1 MNARVFLTSAVILLA
16 AGSIWSRDYEQEKKV
31 IPAEGAQ
38 RVNLEL
44 SFGVGHLTIEPGTD
58 ADIATIDLDRDISRV
73 RETFDYETRGGT
85 SYVTLESRPRKSIHN
100 LDSEHNDWE
109 MTLSNRYPT
118 EARFELGAC
127 EADIELGG
135 IPLTELKLETG
146 AAGTTLSFSEPN
158 PKRMKELRVEAGAA
172 SVKLL
177 NLGNARF
184 DFMKFEGGAGSF
196 DLDFRGEYEG
206 ECEISVEV
214 GVSSADI
221 ILPEGV
227 AVRIETDE
235 DNWFS
240 SVDIQKR
247 KLSRVEDGVYES
259 KDYEEAKDRLLLKID
274 VGLGSVDVRWK
285 P

>member
-1 MNARVFLTSAVILLA
+1 MNSRIFLATAVILLA
-16 AGSIWSRDYEQEKKV
+16 AAGAWSRDYEQEKKV
-31 IPAEGAQ
+31 IPADGAQ
-38 RVNLEL
+38 RLNLDL
-44 SFGVGHLTIEPGTD
+44 SFGVGRLRIEPGTD
-58 ADIATIDLDRDISRV
+58 ADIATIDLDRDLSRV

-85 SYVTLESRPRKSIHN
+85 SYVTLESRPRKSIRN
-100 LDSEHNDWE
+100 LDSEHNTWE
-109 MTLSNRYPT
+109 MVLSNKYPT

-135 IPLTELKLETG
+135 VPLTELKVETG

-196 DLDFRGEYEG
+196 DLDFRGQYEG
-206 ECEISVEV
+206 ECEVSVEV

-227 AVRIETDE
+227 AVRIEADE

-259 KDYEEAKDRLLLKID
+259 KDYEEAKDRILLRID

>member
-1 MNARVFLTSAVILLA
+1 MKSRIILTTALVLLLSGA
-16 AGSIWSRDYEQEKKV
+16 ALSRDYEQENKV

-38 RVNLEL
+38 RVNLDL
-44 SFGVGHLTIEPGTD
+44 SFGVGHLTIAPGSN
-58 ADIATIDLDRDISRV
+58 ADIAVIDIDRDLSRV

-85 SYVTLESRPRKSIHN
+85 SYVTLESRPRKSVHN

-127 EADIELGG
+127 EAAIELGG
-135 IPLTELKLETG
+135 IPLTDLKLETG

-158 PKRMKELRVEAGAA
+158 PKRMRELRVEAGAA
-172 SVKLL
+172 SVKLV

-196 DLDFRGEYEG
+196 DLDFRGQYEG
-206 ECEISVEV
+206 ECEVSVEV

-227 AVRIETDE
+227 AVRIETEE

-259 KDYEEAKDRLLLKID
+259 KGYEDAKDRILLKIE

>member
-1 MNARVFLTSAVILLA
+1 MKSRIILTTVLVLLLS
-16 AGSIWSRDYEQEKKV
+16 GTVLSRDYEQEKKI
-31 IPAEGAQ
+31 IPSEGAQ
-38 RVNLEL
+38 RVNLDL
-44 SFGVGHLTIEPGTD
+44 SFGVGHLTIAPGSN
-58 ADIATIDLDRDISRV
+58 ADIAVIDIDRDISRV

-100 LDSEHNDWE
+100 LDSERNEWDVV
-109 MTLSNRYPT
+109 LSNRYPT

-135 IPLTELKLETG
+135 VPLTELSIETG
-146 AAGTTLSFSEPN
+146 ASATRLSFSEPN
-158 PKRMKELRVEAGAA
+158 PKRMRELRVEAGAA

-196 DLDFRGEYEG
+196 NLDFRGQYEG
-206 ECEISVEV
+206 ECEVSVEV

-259 KDYEEAKDRLLLKID
+259 KDYEEAKDRILLRIE

>member
-1 MNARVFLTSAVILLA
+1 MLLLS
-16 AGSIWSRDYEQEKKV
+16 GTVLSRDYEQEKKI
-31 IPAEGAQ
+31 IPSEGAQ
-38 RVNLEL
+38 RVNLDL
-44 SFGVGHLTIEPGTD
+44 SFGVGRLTIAPGSN
-58 ADIATIDLDRDISRV
+58 ADIAVIDIDRDISRV

-85 SYVTLESRPRKSIHN
+85 SYVTLESRPRKSVHN
-100 LDSEHNDWE
+100 LDSEHNRWE

-135 IPLTELKLETG
+135 IPLTELKVETG

-158 PKRMKELRVEAGAA
+158 PKRMRELRVEAGAA

-184 DFMKFEGGAGSF
+184 DFMKFEGGAGAF
-196 DLDFRGEYEG
+196 DLDFRGQYEG
-206 ECEISVEV
+206 ECEVSVEV

-259 KDYEEAKDRLLLKID
+259 KDYEEAKDRILLRIE